1 MAGDRMQCP
10 IGTEST
16 GHFGAALGGC
26 LCSEPSASH
35 LQGERKAPLLQ
46 PCSFTQSWGGC
57 QQGVFARERILARSD
72 FQLGNALYIH
82 YLRESVEKA
91 EQGWQ
96 WVAIKY
102 IAAIIIITVEKAGTR
117 ISLRE
122 ADEEKYKQNT
132 SST

>member
-1 MAGDRMQCP
+1 MAGDRMQRP
-10 IGTEST
+10 TGVENT
-16 GHFGAALGGC
+16 GHFGAAPGGC

-35 LQGERKAPLLQ
+35 PQGEKEAPLLQ
-46 PCSFTQSWGGC
+46 PCSFTHSQGGC
-57 QQGVFARERILARSD
+57 QQGVFARERILVRSD

-91 EQGWQ
+91 EQVWQ

-122 ADEEKYKQNT
+122 AKEKKYKQNT
-132 SST
+132 GST